1 MEKKKLSVKE
11 LSKKFI
17 PTIKKIINYFKRNDF
32 NSKMKLLGEI
42 VVLVLLLCLLK
53 LPFSIVRDLI
63 INVFFSVEIANTL
76 LMNML
81 YIVFGL
87 PYYVLTIYLFV
98 KTIVTR
104 YENLEVKENKSNNIS
119 STNNNNID
127 NTSTSNTAI
136 EEKKENVENTTMP
149 AVETISTTVIENTT
163 STNNE
168 QGDINNSQ

>member
-1 MEKKKLSVKE
+1 MEKKKISIKE

-17 PTIKKIINYFKRNDF
+17 PTIKKIINYFKKSDF

-42 VVLVLLLCLLK
+42 VVLILLLCLLK

-87 PYYVLTIYLFV
+87 PYYVLAIYLFV

-119 STNNNNID
+119 NTNNID

-136 EEKKENVENTTMP
+136 EEKKEDVENTTRP
-149 AVETISTTVIENTT
+149 VVETISTTVIENTT

-168 QGDINNSQ
+168 QGDNINNSQ